1 MLFSRLLPLILASPP
16 FVNQAHATSINSGKP
31 ISPRHQRSAHR
42 PLLPVHGI
50 IFDNAL
56 NWAFVSATPASQAQ
70 ILSEMPVI
78 TANAVGISR
87 NQHRVPRPDP
97 ERRGQRT

>member
-16 FVNQAHATSINSGKP
+16 FVNQAHATSINSALTA
-31 ISPRHQRSAHR
+31 RSSTSI
-42 PLLPVHGI
+42 GI

-78 TANAVGISR
+78 IANAVGISG
-87 NQHRVPRPDP
+87 NQHRVPRPDT